1 MSNQRE
7 NAEMS
12 GASFPERIA
21 ELIDANGG
29 PTKTSK
35 MLEVSMDTIYKW
47 KSGKSRMPFNAA
59 YKLTRTVGVSMDWLA
74 TGIHRHAGTVADGLV
89 RVKRFNIG
97 LSAGDGATNCGELIE
112 PLEFRRDWLRS
123 HIGVSPEK
131 LTVVYAMGDSMEPTI
146 RNGALLLVDNS
157 SRVIKNDG
165 VYAFRMDDSLFIK
178 RVQTQMT
185 GGVLLLSDNSAYPPQ
200 AIDDLE
206 RVQFTILG
214 QVRWVG
220 NDL

>member
-1 MSNQRE
+1 
-7 NAEMS
+7 
-12 GASFPERIA
+12 
-21 ELIDANGG
+21 
-29 PTKTSK
+29 
-35 MLEVSMDTIYKW
+35 
-47 KSGKSRMPFNAA
+47 MPFEAA
-59 YKLTRTVGVSMDWLA
+59 FKLTRTAGVSMDWLA
-74 TGIHRHAGTVADGLV
+74 TGIHRYEGTLADGLV

-97 LSAGDGATNCGELIE
+97 LSAGDGGSGAGELIE

-123 HIGVSPEK
+123 HIGVSPDK

-157 SRVIKNDG
+157 SRAIRNDG
-165 VYAFRMDDSLFIK
+165 VYAFRMDDALFIK

-185 GGVLLLSDNSAYPPQ
+185 GGVLLLSDNAAYPPQ
-200 AIDDLE
+200 SIDDLGK
-206 RVQFTILG
+206 VQFEILG